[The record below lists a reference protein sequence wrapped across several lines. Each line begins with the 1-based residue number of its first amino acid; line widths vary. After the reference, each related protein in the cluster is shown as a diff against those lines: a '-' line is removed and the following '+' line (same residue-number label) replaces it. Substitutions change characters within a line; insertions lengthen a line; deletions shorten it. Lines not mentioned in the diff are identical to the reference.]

1 MTCGLTIAKG
11 NWRSI
16 KRDMAG
22 KMTSE
27 VRGIEDVNAA
37 AAKELNATSTVA
49 IVRQSNQKTLDHVQ
63 GIPLQI
69 VVFNAYS

>member
-22 KMTSE
+22 KMISE

-49 IVRQSNQKTLDHVQ
+49 IVR
-63 GIPLQI
+63 
-69 VVFNAYS
+69 